1 MAKEDEDL
9 IVEGRKIKFDN
20 GYMSLTDIASLKGT
34 PSPLIQDWLR
44 LSATLAF
51 VQEWEIATNPG
62 FNVEQFAQIRAQTG
76 AGSFRISANQLNQ
89 SGCIGIYSKRG
100 RNGGTYAAVEWA
112 IHFTNW
118 LDPKFYLGTL
128 RGYLK
133 LLNSVHGKHMI
144 EKRMTRELASET
156 LRLPTGK
163 ALSSLPASADPLF
176 ERRFASIEADM
187 INLAMWGM
195 TAMTWRA
202 KFPQENARK
211 NMRDFATKEELK
223 AVTALQ
229 VISQEMQENG
239 YSAEERLVRLT
250 VKADEYIKLFC
261 STPEKEAVLE
271 LAQHKRGWGR
281 FTF

>member
-1 MAKEDEDL
+1 MAKNEEEL

-44 LSATLAF
+44 RSATLAF
-51 VQEWEIATNPG
+51 IQEWEIASNPG
-62 FNVEQFAQIRAQTG
+62 FDVEQFVQFRGQTG
-76 AGSFRISANQLNQ
+76 AGSFRPSATHLGNV
-89 SGCIGIYSKRG
+89 GCIGIYSKRG
-100 RNGGTYAAVEWA
+100 KYGGTYAAVEWA

-118 LDPKFYLGTL
+118 LDPKFYLSTL

-133 LLNSVHGKHMI
+133 LLNSAHGAHMI
-144 EKRMTRELASET
+144 EKRVTRELASET
-156 LRLPTGK
+156 LKLPTGRSLS
-163 ALSSLPASADPLF
+163 ALPPSADVLF

-195 TAMTWRA
+195 TAMTWRT
-202 KFPQENARK
+202 KFPQTDTRK
-211 NMRDFATKEELK
+211 NMRDYATKEELK
-223 AVTALQ
+223 TVTALQ
-229 VISQEMQENG
+229 VLSQEMQENG

-250 VKADEYIKLFC
+250 VKADEYIQLFC
-261 STPEKEAVLE
+261 STPEKEATLE

-281 FTF
+281 FFF